1 MQDEL
6 RARFFLPVVVRVVAA
21 QKSIN
26 ACLPNLEGPKAAL
39 AVGRFGGAEKR
50 VLACVLRF
58 AGGQKSLS

>member
-1 MQDEL
+1 MQDKL
-6 RARFFLPVVVRVVAA
+6 RARFSAVVVRVLAA

-39 AVGRFGGAEKR
+39 AVGRFWGAER